1 MEYRTLG
8 AACLQVPVIGMGTW
22 RTFNGKA
29 GQARARAVVD
39 AALASGADPCLF
51 DTSPMYG
58 EAELVL
64 GEALRGRRERAI
76 IATKVWAT
84 TAASGREQV
93 ERALAFFGQYI
104 DLYQIHNLLHWRE
117 HLLALERLRE
127 GGRVGA
133 LGATHYE
140 SSRFGEL
147 RQVMQSGRIA
157 TIQVPYNPAE
167 REVERAI
174 LPLAADLGLGVIVMR
189 PAASGALMECKPS
202 GEDLAPLAPFGVT
215 TWAQA
220 LLKWILSDPRC
231 HVVIPASTDPLHV
244 AENAAAGSPP
254 WFGPA
259 ERAYVERLA
268 LRLGVC

>member
-1 MEYRTLG
+1 MECRTL
-8 AACLQVPVIGMGTW
+8 ACLRVPVIGMGTW
-22 RTFNGKA
+22 GTFNGKA
-29 GQARARAVVD
+29 GQAWVRAAVD

-76 IATKVWAT
+76 TATKVW
-84 TAASGREQV
+84 
-93 ERALAFFGQYI
+93 
-104 DLYQIHNLLHWRE
+104 
-117 HLLALERLRE
+117 
-127 GGRVGA
+127 
-133 LGATHYE
+133 ATHYE

-167 REVERAI
+167 RAI
-174 LPLAADLGLGVIVMR
+174 LPLAADLGLGVVVMR
-189 PAASGALMECKPS
+189 PTASGALMECKPS
-202 GEDLAPLAPFGVT
+202 GEDLAPLAPLGVT

-220 LLKWILSDPRC
+220 LLKWTLSDPRC

-244 AENAAAGSPP
+244 AE
-254 WFGPA
+254 
-259 ERAYVERLA
+259 
-268 LRLGVC
+268 